1 MKNCETPDNSLWKKR
16 GLWLAKMALAIL
28 LALNSTD
35 AHTGDKS
42 NNITEDTKQKIEQA
56 ISQDILSKIQ
66 QRTWAELP
74 DWYEE
79 KVRNFASQS
88 ILLKDEE
95 ISKITEDFIVERIW
109 KNPWINQKNWNVF
122 VITCLFQHISLEDIY
137 DLEDWDKERE
147 QEFKKVI
154 PILRDLSQEYE
165 DRVVQRI
172 VTLLYIKLSELE
184 DFYISYKNHPQNV
197 NQVDIDWARK
207 LLRDLIPFCN
217 AFGVDYT
224 KKLSTTNWFYY

>member
-1 MKNCETPDNSLWKKR
+1 
-16 GLWLAKMALAIL
+16 MALAIL
-28 LALNSTD
+28 LALNP
-35 AHTGDKS
+35 TGNPTGAK
-42 NNITEDTKQKIEQA
+42 NNITEGTKQKIEQA
-56 ISQDILSKIQ
+56 ISQDTLNKIQQRTWIEQTVSQDILSKIQ

-79 KVRNFASQS
+79 KVRSFSSQS

-137 DLEDWDKERE
+137 DLQDWDKERE

>member
-1 MKNCETPDNSLWKKR
+1 MKNCETPDNSLWKKH

>member
-1 MKNCETPDNSLWKKR
+1 
-16 GLWLAKMALAIL
+16 MALAIL

-95 ISKITEDFIVERIW
+95 ISKI
-109 KNPWINQKNWNVF
+109 
-122 VITCLFQHISLEDIY
+122 
-137 DLEDWDKERE
+137 
-147 QEFKKVI
+147 
-154 PILRDLSQEYE
+154 LS
-165 DRVVQRI
+165 
-172 VTLLYIKLSELE
+172 
-184 DFYISYKNHPQNV
+184 DFY
-197 NQVDIDWARK
+197 
-207 LLRDLIPFCN
+207 F
-217 AFGVDYT
+217 
-224 KKLSTTNWFYY
+224 

>member
-1 MKNCETPDNSLWKKR
+1 
-16 GLWLAKMALAIL
+16 MALAIL

-137 DLEDWDKERE
+137 DLQDWDKERE

-154 PILRDLSQEYE
+154 PILRDLS
-165 DRVVQRI
+165 
-172 VTLLYIKLSELE
+172 LSQ
-184 DFYISYKNHPQNV
+184 SCK
-197 NQVDIDWARK
+197 
-207 LLRDLIPFCN
+207 
-217 AFGVDYT
+217 
-224 KKLSTTNWFYY
+224 S